1 MSRRRYISTDI
12 SLDKDVNRLATKYG
26 DFAVLLYTWMIPHA
40 GDDALIKADP
50 EELLFMVVPGR
61 RDKNED
67 NIIEAL
73 NGMHDLELIFWDK
86 GNNFIYFPTSSFYKY
101 QTYIKQIN
109 RRTKEI
115 STENSDI
122 KYVEINSAEN
132 TVKNNSSAGTAEN
145 TVSLPHSLSLPHSSS
160 SSSSEREA
168 SLFKAFEENFVVEL
182 NELQKDKIYS
192 YLDDGLEPE
201 LIEKAISIT
210 RENGKNINY
219 FWGVL
224 NRFIEQGTKT
234 LKAYELQENE
244 RKKQSDIKT
253 RGQPIKK
260 EKVPDYILHQ
270 EERHQYNK
278 NSESKTDIEKMDKI
292 NRLLKNLGEKHD
304 WFWTDRT

>member
-304 WFWTDRT
+304 